1 MLLLLKP
8 GITYGPVN
16 SRRLG
21 RSMGINL
28 MPGTFKLCSFNCI
41 YCHYGWTR
49 IITTDMEPYRDD
61 LPTRTEVVA
70 AVEKALCSSDD
81 FEYITFSGNGEPT
94 LHPDF
99 PELVNDIGQL
109 RDKYRPQVKIG
120 LLSNSTGL
128 ERESVRASISGIDFP
143 MFKLDAG
150 IETTFRIINRPA
162 KGVDFHAIVERL
174 SGLSGIL
181 IQTVLI
187 DGTPN
192 NTSDEELD
200 AYFALLG
207 RIHPREVH
215 IYSIDRPVPQTDI
228 RLVPPERLRQ
238 IADEGRQKTG
248 IEIKAF
254 YPR

>member
-1 MLLLLKP
+1 MLLSLKP
-8 GITYGPVN
+8 GITYGPVR

-21 RSMGINL
+21 LSLGINL
-28 MPGTFKLCSFNCI
+28 MPGTYKLCSFNCI

-49 IITTDMEPYRDD
+49 IVTTDMEPYRDD
-61 LPTRTEVVA
+61 LPTRSEVVA
-70 AVEKALCSSDD
+70 AVEKALSSPDD
-81 FEYITFSGNGEPT
+81 FEYLTFSGNGEPT
-94 LHPDF
+94 LHPEF
-99 PELVNDIGQL
+99 PELVTDIGRL
-109 RDKYRPQVKIG
+109 RDKHRPQAKIG

-128 ERESVRASISGIDFP
+128 ERESVRTSISGIDFP

-150 IETTFRIINRPA
+150 SETTFRIINRPA
-162 KGVDFHAIVERL
+162 RGVDFHAIIDRL
-174 SGLSGIL
+174 SALSGIL

-187 DGTPN
+187 DGTPG
-192 NTSDEELD
+192 NTGEDELD

-238 IADEGRQKTG
+238 IADNGKRKTG
-248 IEIKAF
+248 IDIKAF

>member
-1 MLLLLKP
+1 MLLSLKP
-8 GITYGPVN
+8 GITYGPVR

-28 MPGTFKLCSFNCI
+28 MPGTYKHCSFNCI

-70 AVEKALCSSDD
+70 AVEKALCSPDD

-99 PELVNDIGQL
+99 PELVKDTGQL
-109 RDKYRPQVKIG
+109 RDKYRPQAKIG

-150 IETTFRIINRPA
+150 SETTFVAMNRPA
-162 KGVDFHAIVERL
+162 RGVAFYAIVDRL
-174 SGLSGIL
+174 SALSGIL

-200 AYFALLG
+200 AYFALLS

-238 IADEGRQKTG
+238 IADKGKQKTG